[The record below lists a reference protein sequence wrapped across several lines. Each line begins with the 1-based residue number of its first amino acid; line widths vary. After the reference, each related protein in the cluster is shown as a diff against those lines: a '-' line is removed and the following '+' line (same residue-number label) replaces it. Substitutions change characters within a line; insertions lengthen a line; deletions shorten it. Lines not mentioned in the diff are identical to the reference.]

1 MSPFNLIDVVIN
13 YARSRRYRIIPT
25 EINPKYSELI
35 ERTQVDL
42 LTEDEPGIFGCL
54 AFFKTK

>member
-1 MSPFNLIDVVIN
+1 MTEKTLDYF
-13 YARSRRYRIIPT
+13 PT
-25 EINPKYSELI
+25 EINPKYSQLI

>member
-25 EINPKYSELI
+25 EINPTSPPSPKLVI
-35 ERTQVDL
+35 IPVL
-42 LTEDEPGIFGCL
+42 LL
-54 AFFKTK
+54 V

>member
-1 MSPFNLIDVVIN
+1 MTEKILEYFPK
-13 YARSRRYRIIPT
+13 
-25 EINPKYSELI
+25 EINPKYSQLI

-54 AFFKTK
+54 ALFKNK